1 MDSLKK
7 MIICSI
13 CLLITF
19 ALGCTNKSVVP
30 VELKHYPVD
39 SMDGIIS
46 KTGVRLDKEISS
58 DGNGS
63 LKVSAD
69 KPTSVKLY
77 ETGDIHVEDARLI
90 YQANVRTEK
99 VDGQVFIEMWCH
111 FSDKG
116 EFFSRSIQTPL
127 SGDNDWISMET
138 PFFLKKGQ
146 NPDNVK
152 INVVINGKGTVWVD
166 DIRLLK
172 APL

>member
-13 CLLITF
+13 CLLVAV
-19 ALGCTNKSVVP
+19 ALGCTKKSVEP

-39 SMDGIIS
+39 SLDGIIG
-46 KTGVRLDKEISS
+46 KTGIQLDKEVSS
-58 DGNGS
+58 DGHGS
-63 LKVSAD
+63 LKITAD
-69 KPTSVKLY
+69 KPLTVNLY
-77 ETGDIHVEDARLI
+77 ETGDIDVEDARLI
-90 YQANVRTEK
+90 YQAKVRTEK

-116 EFFSRSIQTPL
+116 EFFSRALQAPL
-127 SGDNDWISMET
+127 SGDNDWFSMET

-152 INVVINGKGTVWVD
+152 INIVINGKGTVWVD